1 LLTPTLLLAATV
13 ATQRTWIVD
22 GTGTIQA
29 DFKEVKAAVEAAAP
43 GDTILVRSGP
53 LLTYKPFTV
62 SKGVRIL
69 PDRRGWG
76 IPMGGSVVVQGV
88 PAGQTF
94 VLKNAG
100 GYYGSNFFILDC
112 QGLVCFER
120 CVPNEY
126 IKVVNSRNVVL
137 NGAYA
142 TGMEIDLSVVT
153 MNRSPG
159 TSSWFPAGVIQMQ
172 RSTLFLGTV
181 EINGYNGN
189 ADVGRC
195 VVTAQPG
202 PGIVAQD
209 STIYVG
215 QNTRVIGGT
224 LSLSFPNCSLYV
236 QADSIRGTNV
246 TVYKDPRSFIRRIT
260 GTVNVIETPIPVED
274 AWLGDQL
281 AGRMDLDLNAT
292 PGASAV
298 LVVSAPAPFLQTSLG
313 YLWLDPLQHIA
324 ADAGVVDGTGH
335 RRRSFLY
342 PDLLPVGTPM
352 LFQTVVVDGS
362 GMRLTTPS
370 VLVKN

>member
-1 LLTPTLLLAATV
+1 
-13 ATQRTWIVD
+13 
-22 GTGTIQA
+22 
-29 DFKEVKAAVEAAAP
+29 
-43 GDTILVRSGP
+43 
-53 LLTYKPFTV
+53 
-62 SKGVRIL
+62 
-69 PDRRGWG
+69 
-76 IPMGGSVVVQGV
+76 
-88 PAGQTF
+88 
-94 VLKNAG
+94 
-100 GYYGSNFFILDC
+100 
-112 QGLVCFER
+112 
-120 CVPNEY
+120 
-126 IKVVNSRNVVL
+126 
-137 NGAYA
+137 
-142 TGMEIDLSVVT
+142 
-153 MNRSPG
+153 
-159 TSSWFPAGVIQMQ
+159 MQ
-172 RSTLFLGTV
+172 RSTLSLGTV

-215 QNTRVIGGT
+215 QNTKVIGGT

-362 GMRLTTPS
+362 GMRLSTPS

>member
-1 LLTPTLLLAATV
+1 M
-13 ATQRTWIVD
+13 
-22 GTGTIQA
+22 GTG
-29 DFKEVKAAVEAAAP
+29 D
-43 GDTILVRSGP
+43 LH
-53 LLTYKPFTV
+53 
-62 SKGVRIL
+62 
-69 PDRRGWG
+69 
-76 IPMGGSVVVQGV
+76 
-88 PAGQTF
+88 
-94 VLKNAG
+94 
-100 GYYGSNFFILDC
+100 GY
-112 QGLVCFER
+112 E
-120 CVPNEY
+120 
-126 IKVVNSRNVVL
+126 
-137 NGAYA
+137 
-142 TGMEIDLSVVT
+142 
-153 MNRSPG
+153 
-159 TSSWFPAGVIQMQ
+159 
-172 RSTLFLGTV
+172 
-181 EINGYNGN
+181 GN

-215 QNTRVIGGT
+215 QNTKVIGGI
-224 LSLSFPNCSLYV
+224 LAISFPNCSLFV
-236 QADSIRGTNV
+236 EADAIRGTNV
-246 TVYKDPRSFIRRIT
+246 TVYKDPRSLIRRIT
-260 GTVNVIETPIPVED
+260 GTVNVIETPLPVED

-362 GMRLTTPS
+362 GMRLSTPS